1 MEKQRESEELL
12 YLSLKEERVMFEREK
27 SARESRNERRDIEG
41 RREGES

>member
-12 YLSLKEERVMFEREK
+12 YLSLKEERVFEREK